1 MKNRIRKT
9 GVVMIAALALII
21 TSLGFIHY
29 ENEKNVKISDFA
41 QQINLAEY
49 NTLTDNSAS
58 NKIIVSA
65 KNKKD
70 IKKLEGVKNIIKSND
85 LYFVT
90 FDSVKNS
97 DNAYEKLKNKKISVN
112 KDLKVSVQDNEESS
126 DTVSKITNNEKGTRV
141 AVIDTGVNGAEKAT
155 MLQVKEQ
162 VI

>member
-70 IKKLEGVKNIIKSND
+70 IKKLEGDFIW
-85 LYFVT
+85 L
-90 FDSVKNS
+90 
-97 DNAYEKLKNKKISVN
+97 DNGYNLI
-112 KDLKVSVQDNEESS
+112 
-126 DTVSKITNNEKGTRV
+126 G
-141 AVIDTGVNGAEKAT
+141 
-155 MLQVKEQ
+155 
-162 VI
+162 

>member
-65 KNKKD
+65 KNNKD
-70 IKKLEGVKNIIKSND
+70 NKKLEGVKNIIKSND
-85 LYFVT
+85 L
-90 FDSVKNS
+90 
-97 DNAYEKLKNKKISVN
+97 
-112 KDLKVSVQDNEESS
+112 
-126 DTVSKITNNEKGTRV
+126 
-141 AVIDTGVNGAEKAT
+141 
-155 MLQVKEQ
+155 
-162 VI
+162 

>member
-70 IKKLEGVKNIIKSND
+70 IKKLEGDFIWRDIRKN
-85 LYFVT
+85 
-90 FDSVKNS
+90 
-97 DNAYEKLKNKKISVN
+97 
-112 KDLKVSVQDNEESS
+112 
-126 DTVSKITNNEKGTRV
+126 
-141 AVIDTGVNGAEKAT
+141 
-155 MLQVKEQ
+155 
-162 VI
+162 

>member
-97 DNAYEKLKNKKISVN
+97 DNAYEKLKNKKY
-112 KDLKVSVQDNEESS
+112 L
-126 DTVSKITNNEKGTRV
+126 
-141 AVIDTGVNGAEKAT
+141 
-155 MLQVKEQ
+155 
-162 VI
+162 

>member
-141 AVIDTGVNGAEKAT
+141 AVIDTGHDDRYSYVS
-155 MLQVKEQ
+155 
-162 VI
+162 